1 MDCFSSLTGI
11 RTDKEPYRA
20 KSALSLLEPRDLILN
35 FDFECQYFLEVFF
48 RNEPYGVPSHN
59 DGRVPA
65 RAPAGSYSETA
76 RRFDVC
82 VENSVPVASGAMARS
97 GLGKGLGALIGTPA
111 VATPKDGSDAG
122 ERVHQIELTSIVPST
137 LQPRKDFAR
146 DVLLELI
153 ESIRQHGIIQPLIVR
168 QVGTRFEL
176 IAGERRWRAAQEL
189 GLATVPAIVRTAN
202 DLEVLELSL
211 IENLQ
216 RADLNPI
223 EEAQGY
229 ARLANEF
236 GMRQEDIALKVGRS
250 RAAVANALRLLDLHP
265 QVQIWLAQNL
275 VSVGHAKVLLALKAP
290 EEQLLAAETVL
301 RRNATVRS
309 TERMVARLLGIGRGR
324 RKPRR
329 AAGDSSATATAVE
342 DLQNR
347 LQQHLAT
354 HVTIHHGEKR
364 GRIEIEY
371 LRNRR
376 SSADYYCSWPAGRRV
391 TRVMNCRGVRRG
403 GRQSKWI
410 KAFQKTD
417 PAGAERDG
425 RGANDRAS
433 ESKYAKGP
441 ATCGG
446 LASHVISSS

>member
-1 MDCFSSLTGI
+1 
-11 RTDKEPYRA
+11 
-20 KSALSLLEPRDLILN
+20 
-35 FDFECQYFLEVFF
+35 
-48 RNEPYGVPSHN
+48 
-59 DGRVPA
+59 
-65 RAPAGSYSETA
+65 
-76 RRFDVC
+76 
-82 VENSVPVASGAMARS
+82 MARS
-97 GLGKGLGALIGTPA
+97 GLGKGLGALIGTPSP
-111 VATPKDGSDAG
+111 VPREEVVESG
-122 ERVHQIELTSIVPST
+122 ERVRQINLASITPSP
-137 LQPRKDFAR
+137 LQPRKDFGREA
-146 DVLLELI
+146 LQELI
-153 ESIRQHGIIQPLIVR
+153 DSIRQHGIIQPLIVR

-176 IAGERRWRAAQEL
+176 IAGERRWRAAQEASL
-189 GLATVPAIVRTAN
+189 TQVPVIIRSAS
-202 DLEVLELSL
+202 DMEVLELSL

-275 VSVGHAKVLLALKAP
+275 ISVGHAKVLLALKVS

-324 RKPRR
+324 RKARR
-329 AAGDSSATATAVE
+329 AVPDADSMATAVE

-354 HVTIHHGEKR
+354 HVAIHHGEKR

-371 LRNRR
+371 YGKDDLQ
-376 SSADYYCSWPAGRRV
+376 RV
-391 TRVMNCRGVRRG
+391 VT
-403 GRQSKWI
+403 
-410 KAFQKTD
+410 AL
-417 PAGAERDG
+417 
-425 RGANDRAS
+425 
-433 ESKYAKGP
+433 
-441 ATCGG
+441 G
-446 LASHVISSS
+446 LPEQEG